1 MKKTY
6 SGIFTLIFFTL
17 LTSAIVPVAAI
28 DNKVSQVTEDFSVSP
43 TPKGAV
49 KAASTSPSALPTVST
64 KTTIYKGDVSA
75 TPSAIGKFLVKTDEG
90 DKNVDTDKK
99 TKVYSFDTG
108 KRVATTVSKLK
119 VSDKVVIVGNMT
131 SDNKSLLASYVLV
144 FNKKVAEPTKNA
156 MYGTVS
162 SREAS
167 GSAFTLVV
175 KSPSKDE
182 TTSFL
187 INSSTSV
194 KVKDLENPKLSDIK
208 IGDRVTLIYT
218 IDGGV
223 NTVTKIFAIPGRAS
237 GLLREIRES
246 SGSASTS
253 PVASP
258 SPSVKGAATT
268 KTSSPSA
275 TAKSTV
281 KPSATVKTSA
291 TPKATQ

>member
-6 SGIFTLIFFTL
+6 TGLFTLIFFTL

-28 DNKVSQVTEDFSVSP
+28 DTKTNQVTEDFSESP
-43 TPKGAV
+43 TPKAAV
-49 KAASTSPSALPTVST
+49 KSASTSPSAVPTVST
-64 KTTIYKGDVSA
+64 KTTVYKGEVSA
-75 TPSAIGKFLVKTDEG
+75 TPSAIGKFLVKTDDG

-99 TKVYSFDTG
+99 TKVFSFDTG
-108 KRVATTVSKLK
+108 KRVASTVSKLK
-119 VSDKVVIVGNMT
+119 VTDKVVVVGNLT
-131 SDNKSLLASYVLV
+131 SDNKSLLATYVLV
-144 FNKKVAEPTKNA
+144 FNKKAPEQTRNS

-175 KSPSKDE
+175 KSPNKDE
-182 TTSFL
+182 STNFL
-187 INSSTSV
+187 LNSSSNL

-218 IDGGV
+218 IDNGV
-223 NTVTKIFAIPGRAS
+223 NTITRIFAIPGRAA

-246 SGSASTS
+246 SGSAS
-253 PVASP
+253 ASP
-258 SPSVKGAATT
+258 SASPAASVKGAATT

-275 TAKSTV
+275 TAK
-281 KPSATVKTSA
+281 PAATVKSSA
-291 TPKATQ
+291 TPKTTQ